1 MNTQNSKETITD
13 ITIKTELK
21 MSHFA
26 AITSRTIKLDM
37 KDIDTDIII
46 PAEFLKIITNE
57 GLGKNVFYNLRQNN
71 SDFPMDR
78 PEFKNAK
85 ILVAGKNFGC
95 GSSREHAPW
104 ALKDAGID
112 VVISSEFADIFKGNA
127 EKNGVLPVVL
137 GEEIVQ
143 KLLQQPELQ
152 ELTVDLESQRVI
164 EKDGT
169 IHLFEIAAFTKRRF
183 LENLSDLDYLLE
195 NRSEIKKF
203 EKKRKEHLYF

>member
-1 MNTQNSKETITD
+1 MNAQNNKETTTD
-13 ITIKTELK
+13 TTIKTELK
-21 MSHFA
+21 ISHFA

-46 PAEFLKIITNE
+46 PAEFLKIITKE

-85 ILVAGKNFGC
+85 IVVAGKNFGC

-104 ALKDAGID
+104 ALKDAGVDI
-112 VVISSEFADIFKGNA
+112 VISSEFADIFKGNA
-127 EKNGVLPVVL
+127 EKNGVLPVIL
-137 GEEIVQ
+137 PEEVVQ
-143 KLLQQPELQ
+143 KLLNKPELE
-152 ELTVDLESQRVI
+152 ELTVDLESQQVI

-169 IHLFEIAAFTKRRF
+169 IHAFNIAEFTKRRF

-195 NRSEIKKF
+195 NKSEIRKF
-203 EKKRKEHLYF
+203 EEKRKQNLYF

>member
-1 MNTQNSKETITD
+1 
-13 ITIKTELK
+13 

-127 EKNGVLPVVL
+127 EKNGVLPVIL
-137 GEEIVQ
+137 SEEIVQ
-143 KLLQQPELQ
+143 KL
-152 ELTVDLESQRVI
+152 
-164 EKDGT
+164 
-169 IHLFEIAAFTKRRF
+169 
-183 LENLSDLDYLLE
+183 
-195 NRSEIKKF
+195 
-203 EKKRKEHLYF
+203 

>member
-169 IHLFEIAAFTKRRF
+169 IHLFEIAEFTKRRF

>member
-1 MNTQNSKETITD
+1 MTENAK
-13 ITIKTELK
+13 KTEITAESK
-21 MSHFA
+21 TSHFA
-26 AITSRTIKLDM
+26 EITSRTIKLDM

-46 PAEFLKIITNE
+46 PAEFLKIITKK

-71 SDFPMDR
+71 SDFPMNR
-78 PEFKNAK
+78 SEFKDAK
-85 ILVAGKNFGC
+85 ILVAGENFGC

-112 VVISSEFADIFKGNA
+112 IVISSEFADIFKGNA
-127 EKNGVLPVVL
+127 EKNGVLPVIL
-137 GEEIVQ
+137 SEEIVQ
-143 KLLQQPELQ
+143 KLLKKPELE

-169 IHLFEIAAFTKRRF
+169 THFFEIAEFTKRRF
-183 LENLSDLDYLLE
+183 LGNLSDLDYLLE

-203 EKKRKEHLYF
+203 ETKRKQHLYF